1 MYRSL
6 VLYPFEEVGMD
17 SKETSNNFTVINGEK
32 AYVGPERRGDRR
44 REQGH
49 ERVERLLKNF
59 GLDRRLSTDRR
70 RKDTSWFL
78 TSNNVA
84 NL

>member
-1 MYRSL
+1 MKNTSKSSN
-6 VLYPFEEVGMD
+6 FE
-17 SKETSNNFTVINGEK
+17 VINGDSP
-32 AYVGPERRGDRR
+32 YVGPERRLDRR

-70 RKDTSWFL
+70 RKDSSWFL
-78 TSNNVA
+78 TSKKVV

>member
-1 MYRSL
+1 MILGFDMIRNTA
-6 VLYPFEEVGMD
+6 
-17 SKETSNNFTVINGEK
+17 KSNIKIIDCGD
-32 AYVGPERRGDRR
+32 AYIGSDRRMERR

-70 RKDTSWFL
+70 SKNTSWFL
-78 TSNNVA
+78 TSKAA
-84 NL
+84 NG

>member
-1 MYRSL
+1 MGSRVKKSD
-6 VLYPFEEVGMD
+6 F
-17 SKETSNNFTVINGEK
+17 KVIDGER
-32 AYVGPERRGDRR
+32 AYVGAERRVDRR

-70 RKDTSWFL
+70 RKDTSWLL
-78 TSNNVA
+78 TSKEVVNM
-84 NL
+84 

>member
-1 MYRSL
+1 MT
-6 VLYPFEEVGMD
+6 ED
-17 SKETSNNFTVINGEK
+17 NNFKVIDGER
-32 AYVGPERRGDRR
+32 AYVGPERRVERR

-49 ERVERLLKNF
+49 ERVERLLTNF

-78 TSNNVA
+78 TSQSGGNA
-84 NL
+84 ASA